1 MRRASTSFGNGFDG
15 ASDRLM
21 EDSKLPF
28 SGSASARP
36 TNRAPHTGKSR
47 EQHKLASRPAAAGA
61 AGNKGG
67 GVKGR
72 PTDVIL
78 LVRRFFRV
86 ASAFFWG
93 DEKWRARGMMTLLI
107 ALACGGTGMHVVI
120 SYTRKDFAN
129 ALTEKNSEAFY
140 AVVLRFAAIIAFAAP
155 FFGVDEYVSGR
166 MVLEWRVWLTNLL
179 LKHYF
184 SNRSFFNLK
193 LEGVLDNPDQRI
205 CEDTANFVTSSVTVL
220 KVLVEKLLSIFAFS
234 AVLWSISPSVVA
246 FLLTYA
252 ILGTYITLHL
262 FGKQMM
268 KLKFEG
274 LQREADMRYALV
286 RVRDNVEAIAF
297 YRGEQSEAAAARGFL
312 KRLAQNVQDRLRW
325 NFFLEVFT
333 NGYRFATFLIPGD
346 CFCCPSAWHCLA
358 VFVSAAAGA

>member
-21 EDSKLPF
+21 EDSKPPF
-28 SGSASARP
+28 SGAASTRP
-36 TNRAPHTGKSR
+36 KFREPATVAPAKPRDPTAKPGGPGPA
-47 EQHKLASRPAAAGA
+47 EQ
-61 AGNKGG
+61 KGG
-67 GVKGR
+67 SSKGR
-72 PTDVIL
+72 QTDVIL

-93 DEKWRARGMMTLLI
+93 NEKWRARGMMASLI
-107 ALACGGTGMHVVI
+107 ALACGGTGMHVLI

-129 ALTEKNSEAFY
+129 ALTEKNALEFY
-140 AVVLRFAAIIAFAAP
+140 AVVLRFAGIIAFAAP

-166 MVLEWRVWLTNLL
+166 MVLEWRVWLTRLL

-184 SNRSFFNLK
+184 SNRAFFNLK
-193 LEGVLDNPDQRI
+193 MEGVLDNPDQRI

-252 ILGTYITLHL
+252 VLGTYITLHF
-262 FGKQMM
+262 FGKKMM
-268 KLKFEG
+268 KLKFDG

-312 KRLAQNVQDRLRW
+312 ERLAQNVQDRLRW

-333 NGYRFATFLIPGD
+333 NGYRFATFLIPGAPPT
-346 CFCCPSAWHCLA
+346 CNPLAWQCLLMA
-358 VFVSAAAGA
+358 